1 MPKPRISC
9 VSLIA
14 ATVITERVLSRE
26 HKCHAGNVLSKR
38 RTRKL
43 KERVYLILNE
53 ISFLFK
59 ADWFACYP
67 DNVGVFKIL
76 NRSTTI
82 ATNNSD

>member
-1 MPKPRISC
+1 MI
-9 VSLIA
+9 
-14 ATVITERVLSRE
+14 
-26 HKCHAGNVLSKR
+26 
-38 RTRKL
+38 
-43 KERVYLILNE
+43 

-59 ADWFACYP
+59 ADCFAYYP